1 MIMPQPTCE
10 MVTLQLQQPL
20 GTGVR
25 NTKKIT
31 QICISE
37 FVIAFSILPSCPVQ
51 DTKQTQGIQ
60 DPIYK
65 FAKKMNIF
73 MAFAWS
79 CPAQTTRWSQQSHY
93 FPPISFESVDIF
105 NHQLVKWC
113 VLRFLNPTERYRI
126 SRNLVVKQKLEF
138 CSRILP

>member
-1 MIMPQPTCE
+1 
-10 MVTLQLQQPL
+10 MVTLQLHQSL

-25 NTKKIT
+25 TTNQSPKYAYLSLSLPFSVLPAQCRNT
-31 QICISE
+31 E
-37 FVIAFSILPSCPVQ
+37 
-51 DTKQTQGIQ
+51 QTQGIQ

-65 FAKKMNIF
+65 FAKKINIF

-93 FPPISFESVDIF
+93 FPPISFESVGIF

-113 VLRFLNPTERYRI
+113 VLRFLNPTERHRI
-126 SRNLVVKQKLEF
+126 SRNLMVKQKLEF
-138 CSRILP
+138 GSRILP